1 MSDGQAGFIILCF
14 HARYRQLWRPAAP
27 NLPDR
32 YLPVYRVH
40 TMSVMVRNEEFPPTR
55 TGQTNNTTTL
65 PPPFRPS
72 VCPSSVPSSSRSRA
86 HLSLSHH
93 NSRYSKLKHDEKDWI
108 KVTKKG
114 KTLHN
119 PPCLSCTARRCT
131 VYVLQNQGR
140 FTRMLRR
147 CSSGNFKNL
156 VKVLTQSLTWR
167 CFCAQYLLMV

>member
-1 MSDGQAGFIILCF
+1 M
-14 HARYRQLWRPAAP
+14 AP
-27 NLPDR
+27 NLPER

-40 TMSVMVRNEEFPPTR
+40 TMSVMVRNEEFPSTR
-55 TGQTNNTTTL
+55 MGQTNHTPTL
-65 PPPFRPS
+65 PPPFRPYLRPFS
-72 VCPSSVPSSSRSRA
+72 ISSSSRSRA

-114 KTLHN
+114 KTLLN
-119 PPCLSCTARRCT
+119 PPCLSALLD
-131 VYVLQNQGR
+131 VVLSMLQNQGR

-156 VKVLTQSLTWR
+156 IQVLTQSLTWR